1 MEHISLKKTGKYVIN
16 NIVQMTNRKIVAG
29 VYING
34 ISLKTVIGQEGE
46 MARIIRRRVAQQIVE
61 TVRDVCNHNINFI
74 DTKGVIFAS
83 TDAARVGDFHE
94 IGRQVAVTGETIEV
108 TDNDSYLGTHK
119 GVNIPFVY
127 QGELVAVIG
136 ISGDPDEVR
145 KYAYLAQKIT
155 ALILRE
161 QEMEDQSNS
170 RRQQMNYMVRALT
183 TGEHIHHDY
192 FAEFLESYH
201 TDRKAEYRTVLIQ
214 MDSRFNPAN
223 LSFVEKDIYQ
233 MFSQTQSP
241 FYTFQYPNEYILF
254 LAASEWKRCM
264 PLIQR
269 LAEQYKEILKIG
281 VGNAVRLTRQNQS
294 YGAAKIALQSHV
306 PDRRVMVFDDLDLE
320 ILLGSVPAE
329 ARVQFLK
336 KTLDPLDEKD
346 RQLLNTYFDANF
358 SLKETCERLYIH
370 KNTVQYQLDRIW
382 RKCGYNPRS
391 FRDAVVL
398 YMGLQLE

>member
-1 MEHISLKKTGKYVIN
+1 MHKNYG
-16 NIVQMTNRKIVAG
+16 VQSGMMPVG
-29 VYING
+29 G
-34 ISLKTVIGQEGE
+34 GE
-46 MARIIRRRVAQQIVE
+46 QMARIIRRRIAQQIVE

-145 KYAYLAQKIT
+145 KYAYLGQKIT

-161 QEMEDQSNS
+161 QELEDQSNN

-201 TDRKAEYRTVLIQ
+201 TDRKAEYRTVLVQ
-214 MDSRFNPAN
+214 LDSRYNPAN
-223 LSFVEKDIYQ
+223 LSFVGKDIYQ
-233 MFSQTQSP
+233 MFAQTKSP

-254 LAASEWKRCM
+254 LGASEWKRCQPM
-264 PLIQR
+264 IQR
-269 LAEQYKEILKIG
+269 LAEQYKNVLRIG
-281 VGNAVRLTRQNQS
+281 VGSAVRLTRQNQS
-294 YGAAKIALQSHV
+294 YQAAKIALQSHV
-306 PDRRVMVFDDLDLE
+306 PNRYVMVFDELDLE
-320 ILLGSVPAE
+320 ILLGSVPSDVK
-329 ARVQFLK
+329 VQFLK
-336 KTLDPLDEKD
+336 KTVEFLDDKEK
-346 RQLLNTYFDANF
+346 RLLTTYFETNF
-358 SLKETCERLYIH
+358 SLKETCERLFVH
-370 KNTVQYQLDRIW
+370 KNTIQYQLDKIW
-382 RKCGYNPRS
+382 RKCGYNPRV
-391 FRDAVVL
+391 FRDALVL
-398 YMGLQLE
+398 YLGLQLE